1 MPLPTSAVF
10 QQLLDEV
17 PPDHFTLDWLMG
29 RLGKRSFGI
38 VMLLLAV
45 VALAPGVA
53 IIAGLLL
60 FIPAFQMILG
70 HAAPI
75 FPRSIA
81 ARPLPTAP
89 LTAVMRRAVP
99 ALQKLESVVY
109 PRWPIP
115 HQATKRLVGIVVL
128 LLNITLTFTPLPF
141 SNIPPALL
149 IGLISLAYL
158 QEDGLVLSA
167 ALALAIMLLMV
178 EGLAVWETVRDAEW
192 LFRHR

>member
-1 MPLPTSAVF
+1 MPLPTSALF
-10 QQLLDEV
+10 QRLLDEV

-167 ALALAIMLLMV
+167 ALAVAIILLMV
-178 EGLAVWETVRDAEW
+178 EGLAVWETVRDAAW

>member
-1 MPLPTSAVF
+1 VF
-10 QQLLDEV
+10 QQLLDDV

-38 VMLLLAV
+38 IMLLLAV
-45 VALAPGVA
+45 AALAPGVS

-70 HAAPI
+70 HAAPF
-75 FPRSIA
+75 FPSAIA
-81 ARPLPTAP
+81 ARPLPTP
-89 LTAVMRRAVP
+89 RLTAVMRRAVP
-99 ALQKLESVVY
+99 ALQRVEKFVY

-115 HQATKRLVGIVVL
+115 HQAAKRLVGVIVL
-128 LLNITLTFTPLPF
+128 LLDITLTFTPLPF
-141 SNIPPALL
+141 SNIPPALV

-167 ALALAIMLLMV
+167 ALVLAIALLAV
-178 EGLAVWETVRDAEW
+178 DGLAAWEAVRDAEW
-192 LFRHR
+192 LYSHR

>member
-1 MPLPTSAVF
+1 VF

-17 PPDHFTLDWLMG
+17 PPDNFTLDWLMG

-38 VMLLLAV
+38 IMLLLAV
-45 VALAPGVA
+45 VGLAPGVS

-70 HAAPI
+70 HAAPL

-81 ARPLPTAP
+81 ARPLPTP
-89 LTAVMRRAVP
+89 QLTAVVRRAVP
-99 ALQKLESVVY
+99 ALQKLENFVY

-115 HQATKRLVGIVVL
+115 HQAAKRLVGLVVL
-128 LLNITLTFTPLPF
+128 LLDITLTFTPLPF
-141 SNIPPALL
+141 SNIPPALV

-167 ALALAIMLLMV
+167 ALVLAIALLAV
-178 EGLAVWETVRDAEW
+178 DGLAVWETVRDAEW
-192 LFRHR
+192 LYSHR